1 MTQTNDQRMA
11 FVMQRAQ
18 RKSFDKI
25 ADDLGITKQTL
36 IKWQGELDGQI
47 REQEFYEVQA
57 ITEAYAV
64 TRRQRFDTT
73 ARTLGAILAE
83 LTRRIDTDQLAD
95 MATDKLVNL
104 ALILEKRL
112 MQDTGR
118 ELVSVRTGRIFEDIE
133 GTFIEA
139 DQLTKI

>member
-1 MTQTNDQRMA
+1 MTYTNDQRMA

-18 RKSFDKI
+18 GKSFDKI

-36 IKWQGELDGQI
+36 IKWQGELFAQI

-64 TRRQRFDTT
+64 TRRQRFDAT
-73 ARTLGAILAE
+73 AKTLGAVLAE
-83 LTRRIDTDQLAD
+83 LARRVDTDQLAD
-95 MATDKLVNL
+95 MATDKVVNVALV
-104 ALILEKRL
+104 LEKRL

-118 ELVSVRTGRIFEDIE
+118 ELVSVRTHDVFEGIE
-133 GTFIEA
+133 GTFIDA
-139 DQLTKI
+139 D

>member
-1 MTQTNDQRMA
+1 MTYTNDQRMA

-18 RKSFDKI
+18 GKSFDKI

-36 IKWQGELDGQI
+36 IKWQGELFAQI
-47 REQEFYEVQA
+47 REQEFYEIQL

-64 TRRQRFDTT
+64 TRRQRFDAT
-73 ARTLGAILAE
+73 AKTLGAVLAE
-83 LTRRIDTDQLAD
+83 LARRVDTDQLAE
-95 MATDKLVNL
+95 MPTDKLVNL

-118 ELVSVRTGRIFEDIE
+118 ELVSVRTGDVFEDIQ
-133 GTFIEA
+133 GTYIDA
-139 DQLTKI
+139 D

>member
-1 MTQTNDQRMA
+1 MAHDNDQRMA

-18 RKSFDKI
+18 GKSFDKI

-36 IKWQGELDGQI
+36 IKWQGELFAQI
-47 REQEFYEVQA
+47 REQEFYEVQT

-64 TRRQRFDTT
+64 TRRQRFDAT
-73 ARTLGAILAE
+73 ARTLGAVLAE
-83 LTRRIDTDQLAD
+83 LARRVDTDQLAD

-104 ALILEKRL
+104 ALVLEKRL

-118 ELVSVRTGRIFEDIE
+118 ELVSVRTHDVFEGIE
-133 GTFIEA
+133 GTFIDA
-139 DQLTKI
+139 D

>member
-1 MTQTNDQRMA
+1 MTYTNDQRMA

-18 RKSFDKI
+18 GKSFDKI

-36 IKWQGELDGQI
+36 IKWQGELFAQI
-47 REQEFYEVQA
+47 REQEFYEIQL

-64 TRRQRFDTT
+64 TRRQRFDAT
-73 ARTLGAILAE
+73 AKTLGAVLAE
-83 LTRRIDTDQLAD
+83 LARRVDTDQLAE
-95 MATDKLVNL
+95 MPTDKLVNL

-118 ELVSVRTGRIFEDIE
+118 ELVSVHVNKDFDVF
-133 GTFIEA
+133 GTYIDA
-139 DQLTKI
+139 D

>member
-1 MTQTNDQRMA
+1 MA

-18 RKSFDKI
+18 GKSFDKI

-36 IKWQGELDGQI
+36 IKWQGELFAQI
-47 REQEFYEVQA
+47 REQEFYEIQL

-64 TRRQRFDTT
+64 TRRQRFDAT
-73 ARTLGAILAE
+73 AKTLGAVLAE
-83 LTRRIDTDQLAD
+83 LARRVDTDQLAE
-95 MATDKLVNL
+95 MPTDKLVNL

-118 ELVSVRTGRIFEDIE
+118 ELVSVRTGDVFEDIQ
-133 GTFIEA
+133 GTYIDA
-139 DQLTKI
+139 D

>member
-1 MTQTNDQRMA
+1 MAYTNDQRMA

-18 RKSFDKI
+18 GKSFDKI

-36 IKWQGELDGQI
+36 IKWQGELFAQI
-47 REQEFYEVQA
+47 REQEFYEIQL

-64 TRRQRFDTT
+64 TRRQRFDAT
-73 ARTLGAILAE
+73 AKTLGAVLAE
-83 LTRRIDTDQLAD
+83 LARRVDTDQLAE
-95 MATDKLVNL
+95 MPTDKLVNL

-118 ELVSVRTGRIFEDIE
+118 ELVSVRTGDVFEDIQ
-133 GTFIEA
+133 GTYIDA
-139 DQLTKI
+139 D

>member
-1 MTQTNDQRMA
+1 MTYTNDQRMA

-18 RKSFDKI
+18 GKSFDKI

-36 IKWQGELDGQI
+36 IKWQGELFAQI
-47 REQEFYEVQA
+47 REQEFYEIQL

-64 TRRQRFDTT
+64 TRRQRFDAT
-73 ARTLGAILAE
+73 AKTLGAVLAE
-83 LTRRIDTDQLAD
+83 LARRVDTDQLAD

-104 ALILEKRL
+104 ALVLEKRL

-118 ELVSVRTGRIFEDIE
+118 ELVSVRTHDVFEGIE
-133 GTFIEA
+133 GTFIDA
-139 DQLTKI
+139 D

>member
-1 MTQTNDQRMA
+1 MAYTNDQRMA

-18 RKSFDKI
+18 GKSFDKI

-36 IKWQGELDGQI
+36 IQWQGELFDQI
-47 REQEFYEVQA
+47 KEQEFYEVQA

-64 TRRQRFDTT
+64 TRRQRFDAT
-73 ARTLGAILAE
+73 AKTLHAILAE
-83 LTRRIDTDQLAD
+83 IDRRVDTDQLAD
-95 MATDKLVNL
+95 MPTDKLVNL

-118 ELVSVRTGRIFEDIE
+118 ELVSVHVRDNFDVFGKYID
-133 GTFIEA
+133 A
-139 DQLTKI
+139 D

>member
-1 MTQTNDQRMA
+1 MTHDNDQRMA

-18 RKSFDKI
+18 GKSFDKI
-25 ADDLGITKQTL
+25 AENLGISKQTL
-36 IKWQGELDGQI
+36 IKWQGELFAQI

-64 TRRQRFDTT
+64 TRRQRFDAT
-73 ARTLGAILAE
+73 ARTLGAVLAE
-83 LTRRIDTDQLAD
+83 LARRVDTDQLAD

-118 ELVSVRTGRIFEDIE
+118 ELVSVRTHDVFEGIE
-133 GTFIEA
+133 GTFIDA
-139 DQLTKI
+139 D

>member
-1 MTQTNDQRMA
+1 MAYTNDQRMA

-18 RKSFDKI
+18 GKSFDKI

-36 IKWQGELDGQI
+36 IKWQGELFAQI
-47 REQEFYEVQA
+47 REQEFYEIQL

-64 TRRQRFDTT
+64 TRRQRFDAT
-73 ARTLGAILAE
+73 ARTLGAVLAE
-83 LTRRIDTDQLAD
+83 LARRVDTDQLAE
-95 MATDKLVNL
+95 MPTDKLVNL

-118 ELVSVRTGRIFEDIE
+118 ELVSVRTGDVFEDIQ
-133 GTFIEA
+133 GTYIDA
-139 DQLTKI
+139 D

>member
-1 MTQTNDQRMA
+1 MTYTNDQRMA

-18 RKSFDKI
+18 GKSFDKI
-25 ADDLGITKQTL
+25 AENLGISKQTL
-36 IKWQGELDGQI
+36 IKWQGELFAQI

-64 TRRQRFDTT
+64 TRRQRFDAT
-73 ARTLGAILAE
+73 ARTLGAVLAE
-83 LTRRIDTDQLAD
+83 LTRRVDTDQLAD

-104 ALILEKRL
+104 AMVLEKRL

-118 ELVSVRTGRIFEDIE
+118 ELVSVRTGDFFEGIE
-133 GTFIEA
+133 GTFIDA
-139 DQLTKI
+139 D

>member
-1 MTQTNDQRMA
+1 MTHDNDQRMA

-18 RKSFDKI
+18 GKSFDKI
-25 ADDLGITKQTL
+25 AENLGISKQTL
-36 IKWQGELDGQI
+36 IKWQGELFAQI

-64 TRRQRFDTT
+64 TRRQRFDAT
-73 ARTLGAILAE
+73 ARTLGAVLAE
-83 LTRRIDTDQLAD
+83 LTRRVDTDQLAD
-95 MATDKLVNL
+95 MPTDKLVNL

-118 ELVSVRTGRIFEDIE
+118 ELVSVRTGNIFEALD
-133 GTFIEA
+133 GTYIDA
-139 DQLTKI
+139 D

>member
-1 MTQTNDQRMA
+1 MAHDNDQRMA

-18 RKSFDKI
+18 GKSFDKI
-25 ADDLGITKQTL
+25 ANDLGISKPTL
-36 IKWQGELDGQI
+36 IKWQGELFAQI

-64 TRRQRFDTT
+64 TRRQRFDAT
-73 ARTLGAILAE
+73 ARTLGAVLAE
-83 LTRRIDTDQLAD
+83 LARRVDTDQLAD

-104 ALILEKRL
+104 ALVLEKRL

-118 ELVSVRTGRIFEDIE
+118 ELVSVRTGDFFEGIE
-133 GTFIEA
+133 GTFIDA
-139 DQLTKI
+139 D

>member
-1 MTQTNDQRMA
+1 MTHTNDQRMA

-18 RKSFDKI
+18 GKSFDKI
-25 ADDLGITKQTL
+25 ADDLGISKPTL
-36 IKWQGELDGQI
+36 IKWQGELFAQI

-64 TRRQRFDTT
+64 TRRQRFDAT
-73 ARTLGAILAE
+73 ARTLGAVLAE
-83 LTRRIDTDQLAD
+83 LARRVDTDQLAD

-118 ELVSVRTGRIFEDIE
+118 ELVSVRTGDFFEGIE
-133 GTFIEA
+133 GTFIDA
-139 DQLTKI
+139 D

>member
-1 MTQTNDQRMA
+1 MTYTNDQRMA

-18 RKSFDKI
+18 GKSFDKI

-36 IKWQGELDGQI
+36 IKWQGELFAQI
-47 REQEFYEVQA
+47 REQEFYEIQL

-64 TRRQRFDTT
+64 TRRQRFDAT
-73 ARTLGAILAE
+73 AKTLGAVLAE
-83 LTRRIDTDQLAD
+83 LARRVDTDQLAE
-95 MATDKLVNL
+95 MPTDKLVNL

-118 ELVSVRTGRIFEDIE
+118 ELVSVRTGSLFEDLD
-133 GTFIEA
+133 GTYIDA
-139 DQLTKI
+139 D